1 MAHYII
7 EVALWSLGLFL
18 LGCIIGAVARHLF
31 GTGENKPPQ
40 AEAVDT
46 AAEAE
51 KV

>member
-18 LGCIIGAVARHLF
+18 LGCIIGASARHFF

-40 AEAVDT
+40 AEEKL
-46 AAEAE
+46 AESGTESA
-51 KV
+51 